1 MVGAMVLSLPGEAL
15 AVSVDRAR
23 HLLDHSRV
31 LPRTLVA
38 VSMRKMSAM
47 TQLLENPTTKI
58 WQFTLDKLAIFLETD
73 SERGLVGE
81 QAERRHTELGPNE
94 LPEAPPPSLVK
105 LFLSQFTS
113 VIVWVLI
120 GAAIIS
126 GLLEDWLDAAA
137 ILTIVFL
144 NSLLGFVQEF
154 RAERSLAALRKM
166 SVAMARVVRSGVLQS
181 IPARELV
188 PGDLILLEAGDRIP
202 ADARLVYTTNFQT
215 QEASLT
221 GESTPVQK
229 DAGVIAG
236 TDVPLAERTNMAFMG
251 TVAVSG
257 KARALVVATALRTEL
272 GRIAAMIQKA
282 AEAER
287 TETPLQRRLEQFG
300 YTLLWLAL
308 AVVTV
313 VFALGYL
320 RGEPLVAMFMTSVS
334 LAVAAV
340 PEGLPAVVTITLAV
354 GVTRMVKRHAL
365 IRKLPAVETLGSTTV
380 ICSDKTGTLTKNEM
394 TVTRLFAGERV
405 FEVTGE
411 GYEPVGEIR
420 ETLGGRREVSSP
432 DPLPLTPHPLRL
444 LPPALRELL
453 TAAVLCNG
461 ATLREENGTWQVI
474 GDPTEGAL
482 LVAAAKAALT
492 IEKLDSAYH
501 FLGEVPFDPER
512 KMMTIVRRTPDG
524 PVAYVK
530 GAPDVLLRRCTH
542 RLAMDGTAEPITESI
557 RTAILNA
564 NAALAHQ
571 ALRVLAM
578 ARRRLDREPDA
589 YRAQELEDR
598 LVFLGLAA
606 MKDPLRPEAK
616 AAIQACH
623 DAGIRTV
630 MITGDHKDT
639 AAAIAEEL
647 GALKGPGQTLSGME
661 LDRLS
666 DDDLVRTVDQW
677 AVYARVSAEHKLRI
691 VKAWKAQGAIVAMT
705 GDGVNDAPAVKAADI
720 GVAMGMTG
728 TDVTKEAADMVVTD
742 DNFASIVM
750 AVEEGRGIFD
760 NIRKTIHFLLSCNV
774 SEVLVMLFAALI
786 GLPLPLLP
794 IQILWMNLVT
804 DGFPALALAVD
815 PKSPDLMKQ
824 PPRRP
829 EARLLDGGRLLAIGG
844 EGLMLG
850 LIALGAFSYS
860 LYGLHRDLD
869 QARTV
874 AFTVMVVVQLVH
886 AFNCRSDRLSLFQLG
901 VGTNRALVWAF
912 LLSLVVQMVVL
923 TVPAAASVFK
933 IASLPVEDW
942 ALIGILALLPLVIME
957 SIKMLRRR

>member
-1 MVGAMVLSLPGEAL
+1 MKTAPSITEHEAQ
-15 AVSVDRAR
+15 APVVPWYVVSSELCATRLNA
-23 HLLDHSRV
+23 H
-31 LPRTLVA
+31 P
-38 VSMRKMSAM
+38 
-47 TQLLENPTTKI
+47 
-58 WQFTLDKLAIFLETD
+58 
-73 SERGLVGE
+73 ERGLSGE
-81 QAERRHTELGPNE
+81 EARDRLAAQGPNE
-94 LPEAPPPSLVK
+94 LPEAQPPSLLK

-120 GAAIIS
+120 GAAVIS

-137 ILTIVFL
+137 IMAIVLL
-144 NSLLGFVQEF
+144 NGVLGFVQEF
-154 RAERSLAALRKM
+154 RAERSLAALRKLSM
-166 SVAMARVVRSGVLQS
+166 ATARVFRDGVFRS

-188 PGDLILLEAGDRIP
+188 LGDLIVLEAGDRVP
-202 ADARLVYTTNFQT
+202 ADARLIYTTNFQT

-229 DAGVIAG
+229 HASPIAG
-236 TDVPLAERTNMAFMG
+236 TDIPLAERKNMAFMG
-251 TVAVSG
+251 TVVVSG
-257 KARALVVATALRTEL
+257 KARALVVATALHTEL

-282 AEAER
+282 TEAER
-287 TETPLQRRLEQFG
+287 EETPLQQRLEQFG

-308 AVVTV
+308 AVVAV
-313 VFALGYL
+313 VFVLGYL
-320 RGEPLVAMFMTSVS
+320 RGEPAILMLLTAVS

-340 PEGLPAVVTITLAV
+340 PEGLPAVVTITLAL
-354 GVTRMVKRHAL
+354 GVTRMARRHAL
-365 IRKLPAVETLGSTTV
+365 IRKLPAVETLGSATV

-394 TVTRLFAGERV
+394 TVTRLFIGDRE
-405 FEVTGE
+405 FEVAGE

-420 ETLGGRREVSSP
+420 EALGGRREVSFP

-461 ATLREENGTWQVI
+461 ATLRQEEGGAWRI
-474 GDPTEGAL
+474 LGDPTEGAL

-492 IEKLDSAYH
+492 VETLGSANH
-501 FLGEVPFDPER
+501 FLGEVPFDSER
-512 KMMTIVRRTPDG
+512 KMMTMVWRASEG

-530 GAPDVLLRRCTH
+530 GAPDVLLRHCTH
-542 RLAMDGTAEPITESI
+542 RLTMDGKEELLTESI
-557 RTAILNA
+557 RAAILDA
-564 NAALAHQ
+564 NASFAHQ

-589 YRAQELEDR
+589 YRAQALEDQ

-616 AAIQACH
+616 AAVKACH

-639 AAAIAEEL
+639 ATAIAEEL
-647 GALKGPGQTLSGME
+647 RGDKEPIQSLSGTE

-666 DDDLVRTVDQW
+666 DDELVRTVEDV

-691 VKAWKAQGAIVAMT
+691 VKAWKARGAIVAMT

-720 GVAMGMTG
+720 GVAMGITG

-742 DNFASIVM
+742 DNFASIAA

-760 NIRKTIHFLLSCNV
+760 NIRKTIYFLLSCNV

-829 EARLLDGGRLLAIGG
+829 EARLLDGSTLLAIGAQ
-844 EGLMLG
+844 GLMLG
-850 LIALGAFSYS
+850 AISLGAFAYS
-860 LYGLHRDLD
+860 LYGLHQEVE

-874 AFTVMVVVQLVH
+874 AFTVMVVAQLVH
-886 AFNCRSDRLSLFQLG
+886 AFNCRSERWSLFQ
-901 VGTNRALVWAF
+901 VGLWTNRPLLLAF
-912 LLSLVVQMVVL
+912 SLSLGIQIVVL
-923 TVPAAASVFK
+923 TVPAVATIFK
-933 IASLPVEDW
+933 VVPLPIEDW
-942 ALIGILALLPLVIME
+942 ALMGAMGIVPFLMME
-957 SIKMLRRR
+957 LIKALRR

>member
-1 MVGAMVLSLPGEAL
+1 MIHERSCAWSVVREVQDGKSESALPFIGTWYSRSPDAL
-15 AVSVDRAR
+15 AKELQTSFDGGLSDHEAR
-23 HLLDHSRV
+23 QRLQR
-31 LPRTLVA
+31 
-38 VSMRKMSAM
+38 
-47 TQLLENPTTKI
+47 E
-58 WQFTLDKLAIFLETD
+58 
-73 SERGLVGE
+73 
-81 QAERRHTELGPNE
+81 GPNE
-94 LPEAPPPSLVK
+94 LPEAPLPSLLR

-120 GAAIIS
+120 GAAVIS

-137 ILTIVFL
+137 ILAIVLL
-144 NSLLGFVQEF
+144 NGVLGFVQEF

-166 SVAMARVVRSGVLQS
+166 SVATARVFRDGILRS

-188 PGDLILLEAGDRIP
+188 LGDLILLEAGDRIP
-202 ADARLVYTTNFQT
+202 ADARLIYTTNFQT

-221 GESTPVQK
+221 GESTPVEK
-229 DAGVIAG
+229 GVDVLG
-236 TDVPLAERTNMAFMG
+236 PTDVPLADRVNMIFMG

-272 GRIAAMIQKA
+272 GLIAAMIQKA
-282 AEAER
+282 SEAER
-287 TETPLQRRLEQFG
+287 AETPLQRRLEQFG

-320 RGEPLVAMFMTSVS
+320 RGEPAILMLLTAVS

-340 PEGLPAVVTITLAV
+340 PEGLPAVVTITLAL

-365 IRKLPAVETLGSTTV
+365 IRKLPAVETLGSATV

-394 TVTRLFAGERV
+394 TVTKLFVGAAV
-405 FEVTGE
+405 FDVTGE
-411 GYEPVGEIR
+411 GYEPVGVIR
-420 ETLGGRREVSSP
+420 ENSAESRVLSPESSDRREVSSP
-432 DPLPLTPHPLRL
+432 ENSAPSTQHSALTQS
-444 LPPALRELL
+444 PALRDLL

-461 ATLREENGTWQVI
+461 AILRRDEGTWRI
-474 GDPTEGAL
+474 LGDPTEGAL
-482 LVAAAKAALT
+482 LVVAAKAALT
-492 IEKLDSAYH
+492 IEKLDLAYH

-530 GAPDVLLRRCTH
+530 GAPDVLLQHCTH
-542 RLAMDGTAEPITESI
+542 RLAMDGTIEPITESI
-557 RTAILNA
+557 RAAILDA
-564 NAALAHQ
+564 NASFAHQ

-589 YRAQELEDR
+589 YRAQELEDQ
-598 LVFLGLAA
+598 LAFLGLAA

-616 AAIQACH
+616 AAVQACH
-623 DAGIRTV
+623 DAGIQTV

-639 AAAIAEEL
+639 AVAIAEEL
-647 GALKGPGQTLSGME
+647 NGVKGPIQALSGVE

-666 DDDLVRTVDQW
+666 DDELVRIVDSV

-691 VKAWKAQGAIVAMT
+691 VKAWKSRGAIVAMT

-720 GVAMGMTG
+720 GVAMGITG

-742 DNFASIVM
+742 DNFASIAA

-760 NIRKTIHFLLSCNV
+760 NIRKTIYFLLSCNV
-774 SEVLVMLFAALI
+774 SEVLVMLFATLI

-829 EARLLDGGRLLAIGG
+829 EARLLDGGTLLAIGAQG
-844 EGLMLG
+844 VMLG
-850 LIALGAFSYS
+850 AIALGVFAYS
-860 LYGLHRDLD
+860 LYGLHQEVE

-874 AFTVMVVVQLVH
+874 AFTVMVIAQLVQ
-886 AFNCRSDRLSLFQLG
+886 AFNCRSERLSLFQ
-901 VGTNRALVWAF
+901 VGLWTNRPLLLAF
-912 LLSLVVQMVVL
+912 SISLGIQVAVL
-923 TVPAAASVFK
+923 TVPAAAPIFK
-933 IASLPVEDW
+933 IAPLPIEDW
-942 ALIGILALLPLVIME
+942 VLMGATGLLPFLLME
-957 SIKMLRRR
+957 LIKVLRR